1 MIVQTVLHILIVSQL
16 LYLLNLIATNLSS
29 TVFIFYAL
37 RNMILTYFTEKSNLI
52 QNYILSETHLPI
64 SILVPAYNEETT
76 IIQSVTALLNIK
88 FNEYEVIVIN
98 DGSGDATMEKLKNA
112 FDLYPIEIPR
122 RLSVSHRQINQIYH
136 SYTFPHLVVVDK
148 ENGGKS
154 DALNAGINL
163 SKYPLFCSLDADTI
177 LNSDSILKAVLL
189 FSQDG
194 TTIATGGTI
203 GILNGSTLDE
213 QHRVHRS
220 LPRKLI
226 EKMQI
231 IEYTRGFLAGRTFW
245 ATVNGLLIVSGAFG
259 IFRKDI
265 VIAINGYRHT
275 IGEDLDLLIRM
286 RRYCYLEK
294 KPHRVSY
301 LPDIMCWTQA
311 PADYSSLLKQR
322 NRWHRGLIETLY
334 YNRSMLFNPR
344 YGVIGMVTLPYY
356 FLIEALN
363 PLVTFLGVISI
374 IILYLFGLINRDTIL
389 LFFMLEFAWGISLNI
404 LSFWLEIFIKH
415 TFRTGETLRLIL
427 NGLVEPFYYKP
438 LIKMEQLIASFTF
451 MNTHWGD
458 IRRHTMSQKDNSGT
472 KENA

>member
-1 MIVQTVLHILIVSQL
+1 VISQTILHLLIVSQL

-37 RNMILTYFTEKSNLI
+37 RDMILGYFTEKSNLI
-52 QNYILSETHLPI
+52 QSYIRSETHLPI

-76 IIQSVTALLNIK
+76 IIQSVRALLNIR

-98 DGSGDATMEKLKNA
+98 DGSGDGTLEELKKA
-112 FDLYPIEIPR
+112 FKLYPIEVPR
-122 RLSVSHRQINQIYH
+122 RLPIEHQNVRRIYH
-136 SYTFPHLVVVDK
+136 SPLFSRLVVIDK

-154 DALNAGINL
+154 DALNAGINM
-163 SKYPLFCSLDADTI
+163 SRYPLFCSLDADTI

-213 QHRVHRS
+213 KHRIHRA
-220 LPRKLI
+220 LPRRWI

-245 ATVNGLLIVSGAFG
+245 AAVNGLLIVSGAFG

-265 VIAINGYRHT
+265 VMAIGGYRHT

-286 RRYCYLEK
+286 HRYCYEEK

-311 PADYSSLLKQR
+311 PADYASLLKQR

-344 YGVIGMVTLPYY
+344 YRIIGLVTLPYY

-363 PLVTFLGVISI
+363 PLITFFGVVSI
-374 IILYLFGLINRDTIL
+374 IVLYLYGLINRDTIL
-389 LFFMLEFAWGISLNI
+389 LFFMLEFVWGISLNI
-404 LSFWLEIFIKH
+404 LSFWLEIFIRH
-415 TFRTGETLRLIL
+415 SFNTTETLRLFL
-427 NGLVEPFYYKP
+427 NSLIEPFYYKP
-438 LIKMEQLIASFTF
+438 LIKMEQLIATFTF
-451 MNTHWGD
+451 MNTQWGD
-458 IRRHTMSQKDNSGT
+458 IRRHKMQQKNHSSQVT
-472 KENA
+472 E